1 MMTEQHR
8 LTRMMTGWG
17 CGQIGDLQKIE
28 CQSIE
33 EALQWASNMPWNGIK
48 PVIHLMEGTH
58 EKNIT
63 VPKDELADYK
73 QQWHPSESLPK
84 WDIKIIPT

>member
-1 MMTEQHR
+1 M
-8 LTRMMTGWG
+8 
-17 CGQIGDLQKIE
+17 
-28 CQSIE
+28 
-33 EALQWASNMPWNGIK
+33 AWNGIK
-48 PVIHLMEGTH
+48 PVVHLVDGTY